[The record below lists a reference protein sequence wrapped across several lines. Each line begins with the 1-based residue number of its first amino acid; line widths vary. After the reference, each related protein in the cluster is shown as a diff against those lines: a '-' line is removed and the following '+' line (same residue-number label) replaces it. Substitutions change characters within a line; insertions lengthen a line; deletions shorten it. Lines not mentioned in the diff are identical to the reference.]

1 MGITGRVLA
10 LGTALALLASPCA
23 AGQQAPAAAP
33 AVQSEAL
40 IQLLRQN
47 LHPIRLEDGR
57 LTGPGADLLFREL
70 ADAQFV
76 GLGEVHNNRDIPGIA
91 TALFRHLHDRH
102 GFNYF
107 ADEQDPVTMRA
118 VSARGMR
125 GDAGAIGR
133 AVRAEPYSVTFN
145 TDQEIEMLAEIGRI
159 ASGRHRPI
167 WGCEQAFGATH
178 ILRRLEAVAPSTE
191 ARSFIQA
198 FRQRAAAAE
207 ARRDRAIST
216 HFLGRTELSADIE
229 RLRAFFPRPDAE
241 TAFQLRALAISSEI
255 YGYYRAGD
263 RNELPGY
270 WSNSAVREEYMKEV
284 CRDEYR
290 AALAADRTPPRAMF
304 KFGHWHVYQVTSP
317 ANITTLGTFFSQA
330 ARMNGMGYR
339 SIALTATQYDG
350 ANAWDGDD
358 GAAMRPFAPVMDH
371 GSWGLLDLRPLRQ
384 YPNFRMLAAAMGTEN
399 WRARAELTRFVYGF
413 DFAFFIGANRVGTYE
428 RAGVLPAPPGQ

>member
-1 MGITGRVLA
+1 MRMTGRILA
-10 LGTALALLASPCA
+10 LGAGFALLASPGA
-23 AGQQAPAAAP
+23 AGQLPSAPTPAAP
-33 AVQSEAL
+33 SEAL
-40 IQLLRQN
+40 TQLLRQN
-47 LHPIRLEDGR
+47 LHPIRLEGGQ

-70 ADAQFV
+70 ASAQFV
-76 GLGEVHNNRDIPGIA
+76 GLGEVHNNRDIPAIA
-91 TALFRHLHDRH
+91 TALFRHLHDRQ

-118 VSARGMR
+118 VSARGLR
-125 GDAGAIGR
+125 GDADAIGR

-167 WGCEQAFGATH
+167 WGCEQAFGVSH
-178 ILRRLEAVAPSTE
+178 ILRRLEAVAPNAE

-198 FRQRAAAAE
+198 FRQRAATAE
-207 ARRDRAIST
+207 AQRDRAIST

-229 RLRAFFPRPDAE
+229 RLRAFFPRPNLE
-241 TAFQLRALAISSEI
+241 TAFQLRALTMSSEI

-290 AALAADRTPPRAMF
+290 AALAADRTPPRVLF
-304 KFGHWHVYQVTSP
+304 KFGHWHVYGASSP
-317 ANITTLGTFFSQA
+317 ANIPTLGAFFSQA
-330 ARMNGMGYR
+330 ALMNEMGYR

-350 ANAWDGDD
+350 APVWEGTDG
-358 GAAMRPFAPVMDH
+358 GMRPFAPVMAHD
-371 GSWGLLDLRPLRQ
+371 GWGLLDLRPFRQ
-384 YPNFRMLAAAMGTEN
+384 YPNFRMLAAALGTDN

-413 DFAFFIGANRVGTYE
+413 DFAFFVGAHRDGSYE
-428 RAGVLPAPPGQ
+428 RAGVLPAPSGQ